1 MRIVSL
7 TCSNTEILAFLGLGH
22 ALVGVDDH
30 SDWPEDVVSRVPR
43 LGPDL
48 QIDLDAL
55 EALHPDL
62 VLASLTVPGHE
73 TVVEGLEARGIPHLA
88 LDPTSVADIGRDIEA
103 IARRAGVPERAAA
116 VVTGLEE
123 ALAPARRSPAPDAPR
138 ILIQWW
144 PRPVIAPG
152 RESWASEAVRA
163 AGGVHVL
170 DHEEVKSRPLEDAEV
185 AALAPDAVVLAW
197 CGVEPSKYRTDVVY
211 RNPVFREVP
220 AVVNGRVFC
229 IPEAFLGRP
238 GPRLAL
244 GVQALRQVVERV
256 RAGGSAPADGRLPP
270 GGQ

>member
-7 TCSNTEILAFLGLGH
+7 TCSNTEILAALGLEE

-30 SDWPEDVVSRVPR
+30 SDWPPALVSSVPR

-55 EALHPDL
+55 EALDPDL

-73 TVVEGLEARGIPHLA
+73 TIIEGLEARGIPHLA
-88 LDPTSVADIGRDIEA
+88 LDPSSVADICRDIQI
-103 IARRAGVPERAAA
+103 IAHRAGVPHRAAA
-116 VVTGLEE
+116 VVAELQT
-123 ALAPARRSPAPDAPR
+123 ALAPSRLPPAPDAPR

-163 AGGVHVL
+163 AGGLHVL
-170 DHEEVKSRPLEDAEV
+170 DHEDVKSRPLEDVEV
-185 AALAPDAVVLAW
+185 AALAPDALVIAW
-197 CGVEPSKYRTDVVY
+197 CGVEPAKYRTDVVY
-211 RNPVFREVP
+211 RNPAFRDIP
-220 AVVNGRVFC
+220 AVANGQVFC

-238 GPRLAL
+238 GPRLVH
-244 GVQALRQVVERV
+244 GVEALRRVVEHV
-256 RAGGSAPADGRLPP
+256 REGRAAPDHGRL
-270 GGQ
+270 QERD

>member
-7 TCSNTEILAFLGLGH
+7 TCSNTEILASLGMAD

-30 SDWPEDVVSRVPR
+30 SDWPPDVVSSLPR

-55 EALHPDL
+55 EALQPDL

-73 TVVEGLEARGIPHLA
+73 TIIEGLEARGIPHLA
-88 LDPTSVADIGRDIEA
+88 LDPSSVADICRDIRL
-103 IARRAGVPERAAA
+103 IADRAGVPHRASAVVAELERA
-116 VVTGLEE
+116 LE
-123 ALAPARRSPAPDAPR
+123 PGRTPPSPAAPR

-163 AGGVHVL
+163 AGAVHVL
-170 DHEEVKSRPLEDAEV
+170 DHEDVKSRPLEDAEV
-185 AALAPDAVVLAW
+185 ADLAPDAMIISW
-197 CGVEPSKYRTDVVY
+197 CGVEPEKYRTDVVY
-211 RNPVFREVP
+211 RNPLFRAVP
-220 AVVNGRVFC
+220 AIVHRRVFC

-238 GPRLAL
+238 GPRLVH
-244 GVQALRQVVERV
+244 GVRALRQVVDRV
-256 RAGGSAPADGRLPP
+256 RAGGAAPDDGRLLQ
-270 GGQ
+270 GD